1 MSGQEGTDPQH
12 TKSCD
17 TSGGTCPTNFRT
29 GPPHPYTWVYTTP
42 SSLLSQECIPHHY
55 HQFVDMS
62 LKTYLCLY
70 HYFISQ
76 EAARTTAD
84 NDCDR
89 QDGHP
94 ELVSITLTASLQKW
108 KPVKPS
114 GKREGSH
121 PQPRGFLHMPFFLI
135 TAGNLV
141 PKKLAVETEA
151 GDTTRGHLCRSGQG
165 ESRGREGT
173 RRSLRHAGGGN
184 QLAGAGIGSPQTRE
198 GRGGGDPGRRP
209 L

>member
-1 MSGQEGTDPQH
+1 MGRKALILNTPNPVIPQGEPALQ
-12 TKSCD
+12 
-17 TSGGTCPTNFRT
+17 TSGLAHPTPIPGYT
-29 GPPHPYTWVYTTP
+29 PLPPPCSLRNVYPTTTTN
-42 SSLLSQECIPHHY
+42 L
-55 HQFVDMS
+55 FVDMS